1 MARRSKRSTKR
12 EPKATSRK
20 SKKAAAEVE
29 VVEEAE
35 EGGGLDTGIAV
46 ITAVMLLVAIL
57 FVDAHL
63 GQYGAGMFFK

>member
-20 SKKAAAEVE
+20 SKKAAEVE